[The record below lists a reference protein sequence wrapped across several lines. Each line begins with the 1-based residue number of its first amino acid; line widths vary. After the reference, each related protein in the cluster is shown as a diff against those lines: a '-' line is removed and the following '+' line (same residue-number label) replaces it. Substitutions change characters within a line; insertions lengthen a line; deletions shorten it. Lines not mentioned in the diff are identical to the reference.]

1 MASFRV
7 GYTLSSQHNIKLLSK
22 IRNPKNIS
30 TFSQIAAISVL
41 KDKSYMQDFVN
52 EAKEFFDSELK
63 RLGYKVMGD
72 GGNFSMLKF
81 DFSIKKEFIFVR
93 DYGHVKGMENYLRI
107 TIGTKKQMDKVLE
120 VIKKFNKCQH

>member
-1 MASFRV
+1 
-7 GYTLSSQHNIKLLSK
+7 
-22 IRNPKNIS
+22 
-30 TFSQIAAISVL
+30 
-41 KDKSYMQDFVN
+41 MQDFVN